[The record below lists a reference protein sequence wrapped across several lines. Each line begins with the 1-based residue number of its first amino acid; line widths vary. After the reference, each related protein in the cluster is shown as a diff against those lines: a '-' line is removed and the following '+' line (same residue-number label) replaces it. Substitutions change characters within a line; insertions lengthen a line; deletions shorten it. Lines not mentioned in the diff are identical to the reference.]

1 MNNNCNDNYDRI
13 KKKIEE
19 ERERCKY
26 CYIQGPRGEKGERGE
41 RGPATIKVGKVET
54 IEPTLPAEV
63 INTGT
68 ADDVI
73 LDFKIPKGVQGIEG
87 KIGPQG
93 IQGIKGEK
101 GEVGPQGAKGERG
114 ERGPV
119 TIKVGKVET
128 IEPTLPAEV
137 INTGTAEDVILD
149 FKIPKG
155 DKGEE
160 GEMGPR
166 GYGIRYAMMDTQI
179 TLEQAIDTTI
189 PLAETGVS
197 LFTEYTNNG
206 IKIKESGVYL
216 ISYLLCGATS
226 EECSLTMSIKANDI
240 LQPASN
246 PTIEF
251 QAQIINCISGT
262 TIISLQPDDIVT
274 LNIKASMPVTMT
286 FNGSTNAMLS
296 VLKIH

>member
-26 CYIQGPRGEKGERGE
+26 CYIQGPRGAKGERGE

-54 IEPTLPAEV
+54 IEPILPAEV

-68 ADDVI
+68 AEDVI

-87 KIGPQG
+87 KTGPQG
-93 IQGIKGEK
+93 IQGIKGER
-101 GEVGPQGAKGERG
+101 GEVGPQGMKGERG
-114 ERGPV
+114 ERGPT

-166 GYGIRYAMMDTQI
+166 GLPGEIGRTEHIAIDETETLEPGEEAQVMDTFEDWVHHLTFQI
-179 TLEQAIDTTI
+179 PKGEQGIQGPRGIQGPAGPPGTNFVK
-189 PLAETGVS
+189 AELPAGVHQHEQRDLTGGLGAS
-197 LFTEYTNNG
+197 LR
-206 IKIKESGVYL
+206 SGHRAEHL
-216 ISYLLCGATS
+216 
-226 EECSLTMSIKANDI
+226 
-240 LQPASN
+240 
-246 PTIEF
+246 
-251 QAQIINCISGT
+251 
-262 TIISLQPDDIVT
+262 
-274 LNIKASMPVTMT
+274 
-286 FNGSTNAMLS
+286 
-296 VLKIH
+296 